1 VSNPVQ
7 AEGLLHKPL
16 PKPMPQ
22 SLNKV
27 ILHMV
32 FSTKDRRPLIDSDIR
47 PRLHAYMAAIIRDIE
62 SPQSQAYRVGGVA
75 DHVHIAAT
83 LPRTVTIAKLF
94 ETVKK
99 ESSSWIKKQGAHYS
113 DFYWQNGYGN
123 FSIGPSQLDQL
134 IRYID
139 NQEEHHK
146 TVSFQDEFRK
156 LLEKYQIEYDERYVW
171 D

>member
-1 VSNPVQ
+1 
-7 AEGLLHKPL
+7 
-16 PKPMPQ
+16 MPQ

-32 FSTKDRRPLIDSDIR
+32 FSTKDRRPFIDPEIR
-47 PRLHAYMAAIIRDIE
+47 PRLHAYMAEVLRDIE
-62 SPQSQAYRVGGVA
+62 PPQSQAYRVGGVE

-83 LPRTVTIAKLF
+83 LPRTVTIAKLL

-99 ESSSWIKKQGAHYS
+99 ESSSWIKKQGAQYH

-123 FSIGPSQLDQL
+123 FSVSPSQLDQL
-134 IRYID
+134 IGYID

-146 TVSFQDEFRK
+146 TISFQDEYRK
-156 LLEKYQIEYDERYVW
+156 LLDKYKIDYDERYVW

>member
-1 VSNPVQ
+1 
-7 AEGLLHKPL
+7 
-16 PKPMPQ
+16 MPQ

-32 FSTKDRRPLIDSDIR
+32 FSTKDRIPLIDAEIR
-47 PRLHAYMAAIIRDIE
+47 PRLHAYIATVLRDIE
-62 SPQSQAYRVGGVA
+62 PPQSQAYRIGGVA
-75 DHVHIAAT
+75 DHVHIACS
-83 LPRTVTIAKLF
+83 LPRTVTISKLF

-99 ESSSWIKKQGAHYS
+99 DSSIWIKKQDPKYEK
-113 DFYWQNGYGN
+113 FYWQSGYGN
-123 FSIGPSQLDQL
+123 FSVGPSQLDQL

-146 TVSFQDEFRK
+146 TVTFQDEFRT
-156 LLEKYQIEYDERYVW
+156 LLQKYNIEYDEKYVW